1 MTRINP
7 ILETAIVKNKNIP
20 SLWRQW
26 PKNANFSI
34 EFFVSKEFQKKE
46 KKTFW
51 NLKEKKPWVKNFWV
65 KDDEE
70 EENFQGHLKAMN
82 QLMLEAQDR

>member
-46 KKTFW
+46 KNF
-51 NLKEKKPWVKNFWV
+51 LKFEKRKNI
-65 KDDEE
+65 
-70 EENFQGHLKAMN
+70 G
-82 QLMLEAQDR
+82 

>member
-1 MTRINP
+1 MTRHRALKINP
-7 ILETAIVKNKNIP
+7 ILETAIVKNKNIL

-46 KKTFW
+46 KKLFEIW
-51 NLKEKKPWVKNFWV
+51 KKKNI
-65 KDDEE
+65 
-70 EENFQGHLKAMN
+70 G
-82 QLMLEAQDR
+82 